1 MASDPISEMI
11 AGFAAG
17 CMDKDNFVQFKD
29 YLAAGGELP
38 ENELGDLQNIISM
51 IPVILDLEQP
61 DPAIKDNIAKKLISL
76 KDEIKTRIR
85 EEKQKATQTFE
96 YKPTF
101 TESKTIAGKT
111 FITESKDEL
120 GPETKHDT
128 KQTLNFLKP
137 RQSTK
142 LTSGEFINTSID
154 EDRKRGSTK
163 IDSIIPDQPQT
174 LFPAQQQPVLQTPPQ
189 EKPTGGFAGWLAIIL
204 TLLLFTILGYYTY
217 ITVGEA
223 NNKIE
228 ELERSITSMKSDLVT
243 SNSFISNYISLIE
256 FFNNRD
262 VTIVNLTTG
271 DANNKASARIFL
283 AFDQKEGL
291 IQFKNTR
298 PLQPNQGYQ
307 VWVVSKSQSYS
318 IGVYTPNQNEYLR
331 LTSFPFLP
339 KEQIDRIRITVESN
353 TGSPTPSIQS
363 YLEGTLAIRK

>member
-1 MASDPISEMI
+1 MASNPISEMI

-29 YLAAGGELP
+29 YVVAGGELP
-38 ENELGDLQNIISM
+38 QNELGDLQNIISM

-61 DPAIKDNIAKKLISL
+61 DPSIKDSIAKKLISL

-101 TESKTIAGKT
+101 TESKPIAGKT
-111 FITESKDEL
+111 FITESKEFPE
-120 GPETKHDT
+120 PETKQDT

-174 LFPAQQQPVLQTPPQ
+174 LFPAQQQPVLQAPPQ
-189 EKPTGGFAGWLAIIL
+189 EKPTGGFAGWIAIIL

-243 SNSFISNYISLIE
+243 SNNFISNYISLIE

-262 VTIVNLTTG
+262 VTIVNLTSG
-271 DANNKASARIFL
+271 DANDKASARIFL

-291 IQFKNTR
+291 IQFKNAR

-307 VWVVSKSQSYS
+307 IWVVSKSQSYS
-318 IGVYTPNQNEYLR
+318 IGVYSPNQNEYLR